1 MKIRRLGSQGLRVS
15 EMGLGCMGM
24 DHGYGHSVDIQER
37 TKLINKAIELGCNL
51 FDTAPIYGFEN
62 EELLGV
68 ALKSHRDKVVIA
80 TKFGVTGMENI
91 DGQLVPVLDSRPESV
106 REQLEGSL
114 KRLQTD
120 YIDLFY
126 QHRID
131 PHVEPEEIASLM
143 KDLISEGKIK
153 YWGLSNAPASYIKR
167 AHAVCPVTAIEDQY
181 SMMWRK
187 PEQDLFEVCEE
198 LDIGFMAYSP
208 LGNGFLSGQLTKNT
222 KYGEGDYRGMMG
234 RFKPEVIENNQA
246 LLDLIAEIAA
256 NKKATSAQVVLAWEL
271 AQKPYIVPIPGTTK
285 LHRLE
290 ENFIATAVQ
299 LNKTELNDINE
310 ALSKLDIDETF
321 FLRKKRD

>member
-1 MKIRRLGSQGLRVS
+1 MKMRRLGSQGLQVS

-24 DHGYGHSVDIQER
+24 DHGYGHSVEINER
-37 TKLINKAIELGCNL
+37 TTLIDKAIELGCNL

-68 ALKSHRDKVVIA
+68 ALKKHRDNVVIA
-80 TKFGVTGMENI
+80 TKFGVTGMDNV
-91 DGQLVPVLDSRPESV
+91 DGQLVPVLDSSPDSV

-120 YIDLFY
+120 HIDLFF

-131 PHVEPEEIASLM
+131 PKVEPEVVAALM

-153 YWGLSNAPASYIKR
+153 YWGLSNAPASYIRR
-167 AHAVCPVTAIEDQY
+167 AHVVCPVTAVEDQY

-187 PEQDLFEVCEE
+187 PEQDLFDVCDE
-198 LDIGFMAYSP
+198 LNIGFMAYSP
-208 LGNGFLSGQLTKNT
+208 LGNGFLSGKLTKNT
-222 KYGEGDYRGMMG
+222 TYGEGDYRGLMG
-234 RFKPEVIENNQA
+234 RFRPEVVENNQA
-246 LLDLIAEIAA
+246 LLDLIAEISESK
-256 NKKATSAQVVLAWEL
+256 NATSAQVVLAWEL

-290 ENFIATAVQ
+290 ENFHAT
-299 LNKTELNDINE
+299 NIELSESELTDINA
-310 ALSKLDIDETF
+310 ALSRLDIDETF
-321 FLRKKRD
+321 F

>member
-1 MKIRRLGSQGLRVS
+1 MAGFIMKMRRLGSQGLQVS

-24 DHGYGHSVDIQER
+24 DHGYGHSVEINER
-37 TKLINKAIELGCNL
+37 TTLIDKAIELGCNL

-68 ALKSHRDKVVIA
+68 ALKKHRDNVVIA
-80 TKFGVTGMENI
+80 TKFGVTGMDNV
-91 DGQLVPVLDSRPESV
+91 DGQLVPVLDSSPESV

-120 YIDLFY
+120 HIDLFF

-131 PHVEPEEIASLM
+131 PKVEPEVVAALM

-153 YWGLSNAPASYIKR
+153 YWGLSNAPASYIRR
-167 AHAVCPVTAIEDQY
+167 AHAVCPVTAVEDQY

-187 PEQDLFEVCEE
+187 PEHDLFNVCDE
-198 LDIGFMAYSP
+198 LNIGFMAYSP
-208 LGNGFLSGQLTKNT
+208 LGNGFLSGKLTKNT
-222 KYGEGDYRGMMG
+222 TYGEGDYRGLMG
-234 RFKPEVIENNQA
+234 RFRPEVVENNQA
-246 LLDLIAEIAA
+246 LLDLIAEIAESK
-256 NKKATSAQVVLAWEL
+256 NATSAQVVLAWEL

-290 ENFIATAVQ
+290 ENFHAT
-299 LNKTELNDINE
+299 NIELSESELTDINA
-310 ALSKLDIDETF
+310 ALSRLDIDETF
-321 FLRKKRD
+321 F

>member
-1 MKIRRLGSQGLRVS
+1 MKMRRLGSQGLQVS

-24 DHGYGHSVDIQER
+24 DHGYGHSVGINER
-37 TKLINKAIELGCNL
+37 TTLIDKAIELGCNL

-68 ALKSHRDKVVIA
+68 ALKKHRDNVVIA
-80 TKFGVTGMENI
+80 TKFGVTGMDNV
-91 DGQLVPVLDSRPESV
+91 DGQLVPVLDSSPESV

-120 YIDLFY
+120 HIDLFF

-131 PHVEPEEIASLM
+131 PKVEPEVVAALM

-153 YWGLSNAPASYIKR
+153 YWGLSNAPASYIRR
-167 AHAVCPVTAIEDQY
+167 AHAVCPVTAVEDQY

-187 PEQDLFEVCEE
+187 PEHDLFNVCDE
-198 LDIGFMAYSP
+198 LNIGFMAYSP
-208 LGNGFLSGQLTKNT
+208 LGNGFLSGKLTKNT
-222 KYGEGDYRGMMG
+222 TYGEGDYRGLMG
-234 RFKPEVIENNQA
+234 RFRPEVVENNQA
-246 LLDLIAEIAA
+246 LLDLIAEIAESK
-256 NKKATSAQVVLAWEL
+256 NATSAQVVLAWEL

-290 ENFIATAVQ
+290 ENFHAT
-299 LNKTELNDINE
+299 NIELSESELTDINA

-321 FLRKKRD
+321 F

>member
-131 PHVEPEEIASLM
+131 PHVEPEEVAGLM

-153 YWGLSNAPASYIKR
+153 YWGLSNAPASYIRR

-290 ENFIATAVQ
+290 ENFLATAVQ

-321 FLRKKRD
+321 F